1 MRPRL
6 KIFNG
11 DDTPQFQDP
20 QVSLSLS
27 DFRQILDEAS
37 RWDRTWLRDW
47 DSDTVKVSTDLYE
60 ILTAYSNI
68 RPSA

>member
-11 DDTPQFQDP
+11 DETTDFDNP

-47 DSDTVKVSTDLYE
+47 DNDTIKVSNDLYE